1 MKPVWFGLSV
11 SITVISAATPGHADR
26 ASLLPV
32 IFRACQNT
40 LSSQSGQAAR
50 LSAAG
55 VTVNEVCQCQAPLFV
70 SHLSDA
76 QLAEFTPSQMHVS
89 QPTTD
94 QFMLAIGFCGSR
106 LMILKSH

>member
-1 MKPVWFGLSV
+1 MKAVWLGLSV
-11 SITVISAATPGHADR
+11 GIAVIIAATPCHADR
-26 ASLLPV
+26 ASLLPI

-40 LSSQSGQAAR
+40 LSSQSGQVAR

-55 VTVNEVCQCQAPLFV
+55 VTVDEVCRCQVPLFV

-76 QLAEFTPSQMHVS
+76 QLAEFNQSQVHVS
-89 QPTTD
+89 QPITD

-106 LMILKSH
+106 LMILKSP